1 MVRETNPGAFYD
13 KLRKA
18 VATSVGSPLLIF
30 PSASDVD
37 SLCALKIVTNLLV
50 QDSVRYSVYPVA
62 GFQSIQSLAGRS
74 LRSEDDSIVVLLINW
89 GASRNLLQLLQ
100 LGSKAQVF
108 VVDSHRPIHLH
119 NLSDLN
125 PQVTILF
132 THDDETQSDTP
143 YGFPLYRLSSFIST
157 NDSNLDVYEDSESD
171 LDSDSDSDDDGR
183 RRKRRKK
190 SYNDGDDEQRRE
202 EELLKA
208 EYYRMGCF
216 HGRPSG
222 CLMFDIAH
230 TLHKNTNELLWLAGV
245 ALTDQFVHERLSKER
260 YDSTQSELE
269 GFVALAGNFESST
282 SVTLK
287 DGTRVRAPDVSRIIF
302 DEEPRLMLLREWSLY
317 EAMMCSFYVAPKLK
331 TWGDSGLKT
340 MKLLIAK
347 MGISLAECQQQYQYM
362 KNETRKGLK
371 QMLEKVGK
379 DAGLGDLYFRNL
391 YRFHG
396 YNDQVSAADVVY
408 GVTALLEA
416 STTDMKKDW
425 TDNFCTA
432 LEALSPDK
440 WDHLRAGMQLAIKVQ
455 RACMSIGSAAI
466 VKKGEIKMCK
476 AFRYFE
482 LPKCVDAELLAHPLS
497 LTKLCYFVMDS
508 LKEQGRAVKPMICY
522 GIIPGPANE
531 ALIVGVSHRPRLGAT
546 NGNRFGLVF
555 RAIAEKIGS
564 NFSHDAFESSWI
576 HLPSDDVTRFMQELQ
591 SSLASYNSL

>member
-1 MVRETNPGAFYD
+1 MVRETNAGAFYD

-30 PSASDVD
+30 PSAADVD
-37 SLCALKIVTNLLV
+37 SLCALKIVTHLLV

-62 GFQSIQSLAGRS
+62 GFQSIQTLAGRS
-74 LRSEDDSIVVLLINW
+74 LRSEDDPVVILLLNW
-89 GASRNLLQLLQ
+89 GASRNLHQLLQ
-100 LGSKAQVF
+100 LGSKVKVF

-125 PQVTILF
+125 PQVTVLF
-132 THDDETQSDTP
+132 TQDDEAQADMP
-143 YGFPLYRLSSFIST
+143 YGFMLNRLSSFAST
-157 NDSNLDVYEDSESD
+157 YDSNPDLFEDEEDSE
-171 LDSDSDSDDDGR
+171 SDSDSDDEGR
-183 RRKRRKK
+183 RRSKRRKK
-190 SYNDGDDEQRRE
+190 GNGGGDDEQHRE

-269 GFVALAGNFESST
+269 GFVALAGNLEGNT

-317 EAMMCSFYVAPKLK
+317 EALMCSFYVAPKLK

-362 KNETRKGLK
+362 KNDTRKGLK
-371 QMLEKVGK
+371 QMLENVGK
-379 DAGLGDLYFRNL
+379 EAGLGDLYFRNL

-416 STTDMKKDW
+416 TTTDVKKDW
-425 TDNFCTA
+425 TDNFCAA

-455 RACMSIGSAAI
+455 RACISLGSAAI

-476 AFRYFE
+476 AFRW
-482 LPKCVDAELLAHPLS
+482 ANLLRLS
-497 LTKLCYFVMDS
+497 LHS
-508 LKEQGRAVKPMICY
+508 A
-522 GIIPGPANE
+522 
-531 ALIVGVSHRPRLGAT
+531 
-546 NGNRFGLVF
+546 
-555 RAIAEKIGS
+555 
-564 NFSHDAFESSWI
+564 
-576 HLPSDDVTRFMQELQ
+576 
-591 SSLASYNSL
+591 